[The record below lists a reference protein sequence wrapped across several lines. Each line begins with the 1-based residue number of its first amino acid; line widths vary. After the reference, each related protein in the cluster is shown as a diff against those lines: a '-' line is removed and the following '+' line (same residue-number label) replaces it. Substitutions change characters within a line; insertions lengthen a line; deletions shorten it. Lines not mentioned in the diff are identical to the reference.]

1 LRADNTY
8 ILASRYGSDTRDIIS
23 ALCAAVP
30 AAVNQVKPYIDNI
43 LTATGDPVKDTERAC
58 RYVRGLVSYKQD
70 GFLEQKIQLP
80 ARLLKDTKVGDCKSF
95 SLAVLSI
102 ITAMGYKGGL
112 RFSSYK
118 PNKIPTHV
126 YNFVF
131 DNSGKKITFDA
142 CVESLKESPRYT
154 YIKDM
159 EVTYLAGSPIMV
171 DSYDYLGRRKK
182 GKDKD
187 KPGKGKKIFLAPV
200 RGAFLSLVALNV
212 RGLATKLQK
221 SLAKGDADAKAFWK
235 KLGGDFDKLKKNIDK
250 GKNKKALFGKP
261 KGLKAP
267 YIYNDS
273 IGVTKFQYGAE
284 FINAPEDSDYLGAV
298 DWAAVGTFLATA
310 SPALIAVATL
320 FKKQGIPE
328 GEGDVLTDQEKENT
342 TPLDPDGQGFE
353 AADPDPGAG
362 TKETPGILTTGFKP
376 SPLLIGAIGL
386 GALGLLYILTKK
398 KR

>member
-1 LRADNTY
+1 MRADNTY

>member
-1 LRADNTY
+1 
-8 ILASRYGSDTRDIIS
+8 
-23 ALCAAVP
+23 
-30 AAVNQVKPYIDNI
+30 
-43 LTATGDPVKDTERAC
+43 
-58 RYVRGLVSYKQD
+58 
-70 GFLEQKIQLP
+70 
-80 ARLLKDTKVGDCKSF
+80 
-95 SLAVLSI
+95 
-102 ITAMGYKGGL
+102 
-112 RFSSYK
+112 
-118 PNKIPTHV
+118 
-126 YNFVF
+126 
-131 DNSGKKITFDA
+131 
-142 CVESLKESPRYT
+142 
-154 YIKDM
+154 M